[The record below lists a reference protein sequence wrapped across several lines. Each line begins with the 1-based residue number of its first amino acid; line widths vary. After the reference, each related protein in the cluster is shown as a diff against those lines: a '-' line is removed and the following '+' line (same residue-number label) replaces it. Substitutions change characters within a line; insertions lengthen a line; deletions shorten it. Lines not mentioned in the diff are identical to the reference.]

1 MWFQTLLIIA
11 AIGLFAWQ
19 TAMVVAAERGRRK
32 DLVRRRSSKRHDFN
46 ITFLVPYIDPVALPD
61 VQHLL
66 RSVNSQSYPKSRL
79 RVMLGC
85 VPKTIED
92 VHNGM
97 LTLPVDAACYT
108 GDEANPSQEDVR
120 AWLIDRALAAGH
132 SDLLVMLNA
141 TDVIKPDFC
150 GNVATMA
157 YQVPVFQGYVA
168 TRNATSALE
177 KQQALSNRLRNRVEL
192 AGRYHLGLSCV
203 LQNTGWVI
211 QPDIL
216 ERVPYGGD
224 PMTFSLRLML
234 SGQRVTWAPSATVFE
249 RRPQRMF
256 DVLHD
261 ALFNVAQRIEH
272 IWQFTGPAMLLAFT
286 EARFGLLVEWALLFR
301 LPAFAI
307 GMLLCAFAL
316 ADMTM
321 GGSTGVLWAA
331 FALGMVAIHVLTLT
345 VARCKLGEMLH
356 SLMWT
361 PLLSIAGVCLLPLV
375 MVNLLLRSV
384 MSLSQ
389 KVPVLGN
396 LIKGSAMA
404 PRYQRQGSTR
414 LNEELPALRSM
425 MDGPETPEQRVVNFL
440 TGEEAKTAPDT
451 GSNMAAVREAA
462 NTDGTE
468 QTNNEGHTSPVLR
481 ELTEQVT
488 QYNSTFDDDAPRRAT
503 RVAEKMVPISN
514 GRQQVEAHLQVH
526 TSFMNDGA
534 ERYSMSLVYRSVSF
548 STEAYRILDQ
558 AFYELESKLM
568 GRGLT
573 IVSCG
578 SCGYYYHPTADVAD
592 RINSQGVCLFGKQ
605 GIEVDLDTD
614 AVTVVSDACHYH
626 APLAEREAIV
636 SHWQDSLAIRAEA

>member
-1 MWFQTLLIIA
+1 MWFQTLLIIV

-32 DLVRRRSSKRHDFN
+32 DLVRRRTSKRHDFN
-46 ITFLVPYIDPVALPD
+46 ITFLVPYIDPTALPD

-108 GDEANPSQEDVR
+108 GEEANPSVEDVR

-150 GNVATMA
+150 GNVATTA

-224 PMTFSLRLML
+224 PMTFTLRLML

-249 RRPQRMF
+249 RRPLRMF
-256 DVLHD
+256 DVLHE

-272 IWQFTGPAMLLAFT
+272 LWQFSGPAMLLAFT
-286 EARFGLLVEWALLFR
+286 EARFSLLAEWALLLR
-301 LPAFAI
+301 MPAFAI
-307 GMLLCAFAL
+307 GVLLSTFAL

-321 GGSTGVLWAA
+321 GGTTGVLWAA
-331 FALGMVAIHVLTLT
+331 FVVGMVAIHVLTLT
-345 VARCKLGEMLH
+345 VARCKMGEIIH
-356 SLMWT
+356 SLVWT
-361 PLLSIAGVCLLPLV
+361 PILSLAGVCLLPLV
-375 MVNLLLRSV
+375 LINLVLRTV
-384 MSLSQ
+384 MSVT
-389 KVPVLGN
+389 KKMPGIGGLGKRN
-396 LIKGSAMA
+396 KAE
-404 PRYQRQGSTR
+404 PRYQREASTR
-414 LNEELPALRSM
+414 LNEELPALQSM
-425 MDGPETPEQRVVNFL
+425 MEGPESAEQRVVNFL
-440 TGEEAKTAPDT
+440 TGDEALAPDDN
-451 GSNMAAVREAA
+451 NMPS
-462 NTDGTE
+462 
-468 QTNNEGHTSPVLR
+468 HPSPVLQ

-488 QYNSTFDDDAPRRAT
+488 QHAVAFDDDAPRRAT
-503 RVAEKMVPISN
+503 RVAEKIVPISN
-514 GRQQVEAHLQVH
+514 GRQQVDAHLQVH
-526 TSFMNDGA
+526 TSFTEAGE

-578 SCGYYYHPTADVAD
+578 SCGYFYHPTVDVAD
-592 RINSQGVCLFGKQ
+592 RIESQGVCLFGKQ

-626 APLAEREAIV
+626 APLTEREAIV
-636 SHWQDSLAIRAEA
+636 SHWQESLAVAAEA